1 MKEVTASELKALLDS
16 GQAIQII
23 DVRESYE
30 YEAANIGGE
39 LIPLSTIGE
48 AADRI
53 RRDIPVV
60 VHCKAGMRSAAAI
73 YELEARHGFT
83 NLHNLKGGILAYA
96 NDIDPT
102 LQVI

>member
-39 LIPLSTIGE
+39 LIPLSTIGDS
-48 AADRI
+48 ADRI